1 MEQRIAILENR
12 LGNNE
17 NNTQMVNRKGDAAS
31 MFLNDVFERVE
42 GRLGGVEQNLQLMN
56 ME

>member
-1 MEQRIAILENR
+1 MEQRIAILEQR

-42 GRLGGVEQNLQLMN
+42 GRLGGVE
-56 ME
+56 